1 MNDVQTVVLNE
12 SVPEAVGFVELW
24 WPVVWPM
31 LLALAVGVVF
41 VWAWTVRRRRKWL
54 SRAIRWAVGL
64 YLLAGA
70 LGWGVFLSS
79 EVGESHPGW
88 FGWEAGETEETGEE
102 VSP

>member
-41 VWAWTVRRRRKWL
+41 VWAWTVRRRRKWV
-54 SRAIRWAVGL
+54 SRAIRWVVAL

-79 EVGESHPGW
+79 EEGPRHPEW
-88 FGWEAGETEETGEE
+88 FGWESGETGEE